1 MLGLRELAI
10 RSPLPLTVSHR
21 ICYTYNIFR
30 WGGCYGRKCSCE
42 CAGSAGE
49 EDASK
54 GVLASLGVNTSDL
67 INSAFDYLLERREL
81 PTTAPSSRPSRE
93 ELDAFLAASTLD
105 VDWRGEAPMAIIAL
119 L

>member
-1 MLGLRELAI
+1 MAESVL
-10 RSPLPLTVSHR
+10 VSAR
-21 ICYTYNIFR
+21 VPQA
-30 WGGCYGRKCSCE
+30 KK
-42 CAGSAGE
+42 
-49 EDASK
+49 DASK

-105 VDWRGEAPMAIIAL
+105 VDWRRGARWRLSRSCEGWKARAL
-119 L
+119 

>member
-1 MLGLRELAI
+1 MAESVL
-10 RSPLPLTVSHR
+10 VSAR
-21 ICYTYNIFR
+21 VPQA
-30 WGGCYGRKCSCE
+30 KK
-42 CAGSAGE
+42 
-49 EDASK
+49 DAST

-105 VDWRGEAPMAIIAL
+105 VDWRGEAPDGDYRAL
-119 L
+119 VRDGKRGRYESLA